1 MKKIFYMLAACIM
14 VQTTQAQDAS
24 VEKSIFGVQTGFLGI
39 WVHNEVKLANQF
51 ALRTEV
57 GLDAGLFINS
67 DSNIDG
73 LALIPALTLEPRW
86 YINLNRRQEKS
97 KRIDGNS
104 GTFISLKTTYHPDW
118 FVITS
123 ENKNSYTFISDI
135 SIIPTIGIRR
145 NIGKHFNYEVG
156 GGIGYV
162 RYLDDDYTRFFDASD
177 VAANLHLR
185 IGYRF

>member
-1 MKKIFYMLAACIM
+1 MKKLFYLLIACITI
-14 VQTTQAQDAS
+14 QSIQAQDAS

-39 WVHNEVKLANQF
+39 WVHNEAKLSNAF

-57 GLDAGLFINS
+57 GLDGGIFLNYDNDIN
-67 DSNIDG
+67 G
-73 LALIPALTLEPRW
+73 LALIPVLTLEPRW
-86 YINLNRRQEKS
+86 YFNLNRRQEKS

-104 GTFISLKTTYHPDW
+104 GTFVSLKTSYHPDW
-118 FVITS
+118 FVISSKSRNTF
-123 ENKNSYTFISDI
+123 NFISDI

-145 NIGKHFNYEVG
+145 NLGNNFNYEVG

-162 RYLDDDYTRFFDASD
+162 RYLDEDYTQFFNADD
-177 VAANLHLR
+177 VAVNLHLR